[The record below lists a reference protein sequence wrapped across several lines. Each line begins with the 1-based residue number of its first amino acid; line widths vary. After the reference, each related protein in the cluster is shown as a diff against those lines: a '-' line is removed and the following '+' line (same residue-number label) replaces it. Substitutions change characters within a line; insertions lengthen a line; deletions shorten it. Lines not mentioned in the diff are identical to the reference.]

1 MGQEARCQAVAKGA
15 SLLSHTLSPCAATP
29 HTPSFVALFQ
39 TSSSSHVTRLCWTQ
53 LTRRSPT
60 TLSDSRSSSPRGR
73 DGTSSE
79 RRTSRRRRLR
89 LKRRASPGGT
99 LRLYAVC

>member
-1 MGQEARCQAVAKGA
+1 
-15 SLLSHTLSPCAATP
+15 
-29 HTPSFVALFQ
+29 
-39 TSSSSHVTRLCWTQ
+39 
-53 LTRRSPT
+53 
-60 TLSDSRSSSPRGR
+60 LSDSRSSSPRGR

-99 LRLYAVC
+99 LRLYARGVRGRRHITTFCRGREMLVILGTS